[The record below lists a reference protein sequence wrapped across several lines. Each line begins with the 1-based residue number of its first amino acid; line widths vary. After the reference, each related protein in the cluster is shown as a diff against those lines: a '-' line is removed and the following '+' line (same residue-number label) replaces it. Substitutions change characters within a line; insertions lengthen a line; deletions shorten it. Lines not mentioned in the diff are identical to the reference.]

1 MMTIVAVTLAYI
13 FMLSEFI
20 YRHAKSKKAS
30 RQYDL
35 LAWAKICCCCCSK
48 RKRQSV
54 DSSHRM
60 DDANKTEAGFTA
72 SNEGEQEGED
82 RKFVNLVLCT
92 LIVATVLIVV
102 RYVLCQFA
110 LETLLHLFFTRRSVY
125 RCIEMLNF
133 QPNHPGAY
141 GDQTLFLV
149 LDSAFMVSRWN

>member
-1 MMTIVAVTLAYI
+1 
-13 FMLSEFI
+13 
-20 YRHAKSKKAS
+20 
-30 RQYDL
+30 
-35 LAWAKICCCCCSK
+35 
-48 RKRQSV
+48 
-54 DSSHRM
+54 M

-102 RYVLCQFA
+102 R
-110 LETLLHLFFTRRSVY
+110 SVY

-149 LDSAFMVSRWN
+149 LDSAFMLALLIVYALIHPGWILARTLGLSRPVV